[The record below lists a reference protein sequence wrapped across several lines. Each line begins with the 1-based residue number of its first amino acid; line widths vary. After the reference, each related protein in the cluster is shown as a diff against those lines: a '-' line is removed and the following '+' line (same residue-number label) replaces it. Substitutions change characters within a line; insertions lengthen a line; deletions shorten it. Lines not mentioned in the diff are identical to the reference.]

1 MAAYR
6 TEPSLVCEKVIER
19 MLNISRTTLYRYRM
33 NGKVPYYKVG
43 RKILYSYEEV
53 VECLKV

>member
-19 MLNISRTTLYRYRM
+19 MLSISRTTLYRYRR
-33 NGKVPYYKVG
+33 NGKLPYYKVG